1 MKFIIAFLLA
11 ASISVPL
18 ANAEVKKCRA
28 LVMEG
33 GGTRNAY
40 TVGVLKAII
49 NLLPTAERAYDVVS
63 GVSMGAINAFIMG
76 MHGLGDEKA
85 AVNEMLEFWERLSAE
100 KVYENWDFGIVEGFF
115 KRSGLYNHQPFA
127 ATLQDLRSKYNRS
140 FRRNFSISL
149 VDLNS
154 GTPLLNQRLCRSCC
168 CESECC

>member
-1 MKFIIAFLLA
+1 MKLIIGFLLVA
-11 ASISVPL
+11 WTSVALAS
-18 ANAEVKKCRA
+18 AEARKCRA

-33 GGTRNAY
+33 GGPRNAY
-40 TVGVLKAII
+40 TVGVLKSII

-76 MHGLGDEKA
+76 MHGVGDEKA
-85 AVNEMLEFWERLSAE
+85 AVSEMLDFWEKLSAE

-127 ATLQDLRSKYNRS
+127 ATLQALRSQYNHS
-140 FRRNFSISL
+140 FKRNFSISL

-154 GTPLLNQRLCRSCC
+154 GTPLIT
-168 CESECC
+168 